1 LFNPGRLLLIL
12 MPMSTAFPVC
22 TIDEFTESARINPRG
37 ALEVSE
43 LTATVLSVFVPEL
56 KNIDD
61 EKDDTV
67 VPPFVAGM
75 YDIDR
80 LMPAAIIIA
89 RKDRPIK
96 RLM

>member
-1 LFNPGRLLLIL
+1 
-12 MPMSTAFPVC
+12 
-22 TIDEFTESARINPRG
+22 
-37 ALEVSE
+37 
-43 LTATVLSVFVPEL
+43 VPEL